1 MSQILYGVWLLFF
14 REEDYKRI
22 IFILNLACHIWF
34 INIDGRIYTLNY
46 FIFRKKM
53 LFKTVKKSNRI
64 WEVIQVLLRY
74 GFEDIVTT
82 TRLSR
87 FIPTQ
92 SRVNWIRAE
101 KSVFEYT
108 RWERIR
114 MVIED
119 LGPTFVKLAQV
130 LSNRP
135 ELLPEPLVVE
145 FQKLQD
151 KVPPFSSEQAREI
164 VEKEIG
170 QSIDDLFVYF
180 DEVTLGS
187 ASIGQVHRA
196 RLISGED
203 VVIKVQRPKAEVTVK
218 TDLAL
223 LKDLV
228 KILENFFLNQ
238 GILNPL
244 EIVDTFEKIMLSE
257 LDYETEA
264 INLISFKKLY
274 GDHPEFY
281 IPKTFKEFS
290 TKKILVI
297 EFVSGC
303 KISDKIQLEAWG
315 LSPKVIAEKGMD
327 IYLTQI
333 FEFGFFHA
341 DPHPGNVLIRPNGTI
356 VLIDFGMVGKL
367 TRQNKYAFAGVFIGL
382 AQQDAKGMA
391 INLRRLAVD
400 SDIDDMRAFEN
411 DLYELIEDMV
421 IYDYE
426 EGGMTELTIRLQE
439 LIYKYQL
446 KVPGSIFMILRALAI
461 LEGIGNILHPNFKA
475 LEFIKPYGAKLLKE
489 QFSVKNLGLDLYYT
503 SSQLSALLYNLPF
516 EIRSIL
522 KKIRKGNLNLN
533 IDISGLDTLNKGLDY
548 AAHTIVLGLI
558 SAALFI
564 GTSVSINSRIVEQM
578 PTLFGLPW
586 LTFLGFALS
595 AFFAVMLFFHSFRNN
610 K

>member
-1 MSQILYGVWLLFF
+1 
-14 REEDYKRI
+14 
-22 IFILNLACHIWF
+22 
-34 INIDGRIYTLNY
+34 
-46 FIFRKKM
+46 M

-114 MVIED
+114 MVIEE

-135 ELLPEPLVVE
+135 EFLPEPLVIE

-151 KVPPFSSEQAREI
+151 KVPQFSGDRARDI
-164 VEKEIG
+164 VEKETG
-170 QSIDDLFVYF
+170 KTIDELFVYF

-203 VVIKVQRPKAEVTVK
+203 VVIKVQRPKAEITVK

-228 KILENFFLNQ
+228 KILDNFFLNQ

-257 LDYETEA
+257 LDYEAEA
-264 INLISFKKLY
+264 NNLVSFKKLY
-274 GDHPEFY
+274 KDQSDFY
-281 IPKTFKEFS
+281 IPKTYKEFS

-303 KISDKIQLEAWG
+303 KITDKVQLEAWG
-315 LSPKVIAEKGMD
+315 LKPKEIAEKGMD

-391 INLRRLAVD
+391 INLRRLSVD
-400 SDIDDMRAFEN
+400 SDIDDMRTFEN

-426 EGGMTELTIRLQE
+426 DGGMTELTIRLQE

-522 KKIRKGNLNLN
+522 KKIRKGTLNLN
-533 IDISGLDTLNKGLDY
+533 IDVSGLNTLNRGLDY
-548 AAHTIVLGLI
+548 AAHTIVLGVI

-586 LTFLGFALS
+586 LTFGGFALS
-595 AFFAVMLFFHSFRNN
+595 AFFAVMLFFHSF
-610 K
+610 KKKK

>member
-1 MSQILYGVWLLFF
+1 
-14 REEDYKRI
+14 
-22 IFILNLACHIWF
+22 
-34 INIDGRIYTLNY
+34 
-46 FIFRKKM
+46 M